1 MIDITLRDFLEIM
14 AITVIGIF
22 LLKIISIVFQKIILK
37 TRKTGTLW
45 DDVVIEFIKKIIQFS
60 IISIIFYYIMKEVD
74 NETLSQALEIAL
86 IFLAGYLAVSIVTFI
101 LDLLKDSLIK
111 ESETRLDDLVFPM
124 LKTGV
129 SIVIYL
135 IVLLI
140 ALDQLG
146 YNVSGLLAGMGIAGI
161 AVSLAAKDSLS
172 NVIAGILLLMDKPFL
187 PGDRIEL
194 WNAPPNQAT
203 WGDVVEV
210 GLRSTKIKTTDNITV
225 IVPNAE
231 LIKRDIINYTEGS
244 PKIRLRIPTNVSYG
258 SNLAQ
263 VEKVLI
269 STVADLEGIEKI
281 PEPQVVVTEFGDSSI
296 NIELRVWIGD
306 AKTRRSLQDE
316 INRRIKIEF
325 EKSSIEIPYPQQDVY
340 LKEMAPPDT
349 DRTSSPR

>member
-1 MIDITLRDFLEIM
+1 MVDMTLRDILEIV
-14 AITVIGIF
+14 AIAGIGIL
-22 LLKIISIVFQKIILK
+22 LLKVISTVFQKIILR

-45 DDVVIEFIKKIIQFS
+45 DDIVFEFIKKMIQFS
-60 IISIIFYYIMKEVD
+60 IVSIIFYYIMEEVD
-74 NETLSQALEIAL
+74 NEHISQAMEIIL
-86 IFLAGYLAVSIVTFI
+86 IFLAGYLAVSIITFV
-101 LDLLKDSLIK
+101 LDMLKDYLIK

-129 SIVIYL
+129 SI
-135 IVLLI
+135 IVYLI
-140 ALDQLG
+140 ALLISMDQLG

-203 WGDVVEV
+203 WGDIMEV
-210 GLRSTKIKTTDNITV
+210 GLRSTKIKTTDNITI

-244 PKIRLRIPTNVSYG
+244 PKIRLRIPTNVSYS

-269 STVADLEGIEKI
+269 NSVKELEGIEDI

-296 NIELRVWIGD
+296 NIELRVWIRD

-325 EKSSIEIPYPQQDVY
+325 EKSSIEIPYPQHDVY

-349 DRTSSPR
+349 DHTSSP